1 MRCYCCNKNLSD
13 YESRLRHPVTNEF
26 LDICRKCLPDT
37 GINPVE
43 PEDMVDDIGYEEEE
57 LFIVDEEDDNGS
69 Y

>member
-1 MRCYCCNKNLSD
+1 MRCQCCNKNLSD
-13 YESRLRHPVTNEF
+13 FESRLRHPVTNDF

-43 PEDMVDDIGYEEEE
+43 PTDMEDDVGYDDDE
-57 LFIVDEEDDNGS
+57 LFIKEDDET